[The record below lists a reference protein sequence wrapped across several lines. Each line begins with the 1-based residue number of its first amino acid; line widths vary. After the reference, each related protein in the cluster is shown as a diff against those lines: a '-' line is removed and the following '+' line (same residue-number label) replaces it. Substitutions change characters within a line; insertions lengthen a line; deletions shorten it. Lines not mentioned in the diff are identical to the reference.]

1 MQEMV
6 NFYYREMTAKVSRQR
21 EETDQSEA
29 NIWEEEPWPTE
40 DEIIIIDE

>member
-1 MQEMV
+1 MQAMV

-21 EETDQSEA
+21 EETDRSEA